1 MVVGLNGRG
10 RGPRIEMSHMRLST
24 AGDFLRGFPR
34 KAEERGAGSGRERE
48 EGCNQ
53 ERCPAGLGL
62 GGTEWLTT
70 VGAERTVINCP
81 TEKNECQ

>member
-10 RGPRIEMSHMRLST
+10 RGPRIKMSHMRLST

-62 GGTEWLTT
+62 GGTEWLTLQ
-70 VGAERTVINCP
+70 P
-81 TEKNECQ
+81 QSL